1 MSSHPAVF
9 VHGTHGS
16 ASCTAVILRSADS
29 SDHCRRGRVRL
40 QRLLVL
46 GGNLEHLDLVRVV
59 VGGAGLPLV
68 QVVVLDD
75 ILMGP
80 GGEGGQGEGAG
91 AGPVGATQLVTSAE
105 VRGHHGHDGPTLN
118 IGGVMEEFCIQSSL
132 IP

>member
-9 VHGTHGS
+9 VHCTHGS
-16 ASCTAVILRSADS
+16 ACCAAVILRSADS

-59 VGGAGLPLV
+59 VDGLPLV

-75 ILMGP
+75 IVMGA
-80 GGEGGQGEGAG
+80 GGE
-91 AGPVGATQLVTSAE
+91 
-105 VRGHHGHDGPTLN
+105 
-118 IGGVMEEFCIQSSL
+118 
-132 IP
+132 